1 MILRES
7 MPLSTCMIRDTKSSN
22 ELTDD
27 ENKWKPGTVE
37 AVVEEIKKENLR
49 KRLTVKA
56 TLKEFFILA

>member
-27 ENKWKPGTVE
+27 KNKWKPGTAE

>member
-49 KRLTVKA
+49 KILKVKA

>member
-1 MILRES
+1 
-7 MPLSTCMIRDTKSSN
+7 MIRDTKSSN

-27 ENKWKPGTVE
+27 ENKWKPGTAE